1 MIFLFGL
8 LSVVVVLTC
17 LLLILLVLIQLPKKE
32 AGAGLAFGGAATD
45 ALFGA
50 GTGNVLTKLTKYATI
65 TFFVLLLL
73 IGMVQTQVFKKD
85 SKSFIEAVEQ
95 QSKEGLVPPA
105 VTPAPAATGIT
116 NLQSLALTNAAS
128 SPATSAPASTP

>member
-32 AGAGLAFGGAATD
+32 AGAGIAFGGAATD

-73 IGMVQTQVFKKD
+73 IGIVQTQVFKKD
-85 SKSFIEAVEQ
+85 AKSFIEAVEQ
-95 QSKEGLVPPA
+95 QSNQSSVQPA
-105 VTPAPAATGIT
+105 VTPTPAVTGIT
-116 NLQSLALTNAAS
+116 NLRSLTLTNAAP

>member
-8 LSVVVVLTC
+8 LSVILVLTC
-17 LLLILLVLIQLPKKE
+17 FLLILLVLIQLPKKD

-65 TFFVLLLL
+65 TFFVLLLF
-73 IGMVQTQVFKKD
+73 IGAVQSQVFEKD
-85 SKSFIEAVEQ
+85 ASSFIEAVEQ
-95 QSKEGLVPPA
+95 QSKEGSVPP
-105 VTPAPAATGIT
+105 VAPAAPAVAGIT
-116 NLQSLALTNAAS
+116 NLQSLTISNAA
-128 SPATSAPASTP
+128 PNP